1 MNEMGMGLSI
11 PKITRPKGKLIAES
25 TALHPAD
32 TECGSD
38 KEAQLKQE
46 FTWLCAQKG
55 YVIEG
60 EINVDY
66 QKSVFPERVDSI
78 FCAHVEPAKKGK
90 RATARGPVAAGD
102 FEKRSDRL

>member
-11 PKITRPKGKLIAES
+11 PKITRPKGKLMAES
-25 TALHPAD
+25 TALHRAD

-55 YVIEG
+55 YVIRG

-66 QKSVFPERVDSI
+66 QRSVFHERVDSI
-78 FCAHVEPAKKGK
+78 LCAYVEPAKKGK
-90 RATARGPVAAGD
+90 RETAPGPLAAGD
-102 FEKRSDRL
+102 FESRSDRL